1 MLGWHVNVYRQLDG
15 SAPATQTSPEGT
27 RIASWDT
34 GISGL
39 SWLDQLAAD
48 GHAFCFSSQGYPERY
63 TAQARHVVPYLL
75 AHKPRENERAAAQAC
90 ADDEWLLVEA
100 WDQS

>member
-15 SAPATQTSPEGT
+15 SSPATQSSPEGSH
-27 RIASWDT
+27 IAAWDT

-39 SWLDQLAAD
+39 SWLDDLVAA
-48 GHAFCFSSQGYPERY
+48 GHAVLYSSQGYPERY
-63 TAQARHVVPYLL
+63 TVQAKHVG
-75 AHKPRENERAAAQAC
+75 ERATVEAC
-90 ADDEWLLVEA
+90 GPEEWLVIEA